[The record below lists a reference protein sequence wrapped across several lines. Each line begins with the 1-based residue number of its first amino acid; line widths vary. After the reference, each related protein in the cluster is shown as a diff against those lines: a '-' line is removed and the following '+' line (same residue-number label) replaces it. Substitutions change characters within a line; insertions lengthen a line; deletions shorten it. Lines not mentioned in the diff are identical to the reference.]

1 MLLFFLPPVVQVA
14 ISVVIA
20 VVGLALLHS
29 YIVAGIAVAGIAVG
43 VTRYVRSRRQTG
55 FQR

>member
-29 YIVAGIAVAGIAVG
+29 YIIAGIAVAGIAVG
-43 VTRYVRSRRQTG
+43 VTRYVRSRRRNG
-55 FQR
+55 FQ